1 MTASNVIPFPTSN
14 ARIAA
19 KRIGASAAEL
29 DEVAAS
35 IEEIVC
41 EIHRIIAAD
50 NAKREQI
57 LKEWPKNG

>member
-1 MTASNVIPFPTSN
+1 MSAQIIAFPTSN

-29 DEVAAS
+29 DAVAAS

-41 EIHRIIAAD
+41 EIHRLIAD
-50 NAKREQI
+50 ENRKREQI
-57 LKEWPKNG
+57 LKEWPNNG

>member
-1 MTASNVIPFPTSN
+1 MTAQILAFPTTP

-19 KRIGASAAEL
+19 QRIGASAAEI

-50 NAKREQI
+50 NAKRETL
-57 LKEWPKNG
+57 LKDWKP

>member
-1 MTASNVIPFPTSN
+1 VSNVIAFPTSN

-19 KRIGASAAEL
+19 QRIGASAAEL

-57 LKEWPKNG
+57 LKEWPNGR

>member
-1 MTASNVIPFPTSN
+1 MSAQIIAFPTSN

-19 KRIGASAAEL
+19 QRIGASAAEL
-29 DEVAAS
+29 DAVAAS

-50 NAKREQI
+50 NAKRDQI
-57 LKEWPKNG
+57 LKDWKP

>member
-1 MTASNVIPFPTSN
+1 MSNVVPFPSQH

-41 EIHRIIAAD
+41 EIHRLIAD
-50 NAKREQI
+50 ENRKREQI
-57 LKEWPKNG
+57 LKEWPNG

>member
-1 MTASNVIPFPTSN
+1 MTAQIISFPTTP

-29 DEVAAS
+29 DAVAAS

-50 NAKREQI
+50 NAKRDQI
-57 LKEWPKNG
+57 LKDWKP

>member
-1 MTASNVIPFPTSN
+1 MTAQIISFPTTP

-29 DEVAAS
+29 DAVAAS

-50 NAKREQI
+50 NAKRDSL
-57 LKEWPKNG
+57 LKDWKP

>member
-1 MTASNVIPFPTSN
+1 MTAQILAFPTTP

-19 KRIGASAAEL
+19 QRIGASAAEL

-41 EIHRIIAAD
+41 EIHRLIAD
-50 NAKREQI
+50 ENRKREQI